1 MHGEHQNDQNRE
13 SSLRSAGI
21 VGIIGNGILAGA
33 KITVGMFTNSLA
45 VIGDGIDSATDII
58 TSAIGLF
65 TASIANKPPDRE
77 HPYGHQRAETI
88 ATKLLSFTITFAGIQ
103 LFISTITHLINGD
116 PLSIPGEAALY
127 VTLFSIAG
135 KIALALYKGRLGR
148 RINSPML
155 KADAQ
160 NMRNDVLLSATV
172 LLGVVLSQLLH
183 LPILDRLLALGISA
197 IIIKSGVG
205 IFLETS
211 EELMDG
217 LDNPEVYKTLFRA
230 VREVAG
236 VHHPHRARIRK
247 INTHLLVDL
256 DIEVNAEL
264 SVQEGHALAN
274 KVENRIKKRIPE
286 VRDVLIHVEPLGVQH
301 ARESFGLDENDVS

>member
-1 MHGEHQNDQNRE
+1 MQRQHEHNQRRE
-13 SSLRSAGI
+13 SQLRTAGI
-21 VGIIGNGILAGA
+21 VGIAGNALLAGA
-33 KITVGMFTNSLA
+33 KITVGYLTHSLA

-58 TSAIGLF
+58 TSVIGLF

-103 LFISTITHLINGD
+103 LFISTVKHLIDGET
-116 PLSIPGEAALY
+116 LEIPGNAALY

-160 NMRNDVLLSATV
+160 NMRNDVLLSTTV
-172 LLGVVLSQLLH
+172 LTGVVLSQLLA
-183 LPILDRLLALGISA
+183 LPILDRILALGISV

-205 IFLETS
+205 IFMETS

-217 LDNPEVYKTLFRA
+217 LDDPDVYRTLFSA
-230 VREVAG
+230 VREIPG

-247 INTHLLVDL
+247 INFQLLVDL
-256 DIEVNAEL
+256 DIEVKADL
-264 SVQEGHALAN
+264 TVQEGHSIAN
-274 KVENRIKKRIPE
+274 KVESRIKERVPE
-286 VRDVLIHVEPLGVQH
+286 VSDVLVHVEPLGVQH
-301 ARESFGLDENDVS
+301 AQESYGLDEDDVC